1 MSTAVEKEI
10 AAAQLRWYAGEI
22 ESAFDGL
29 SALSAQAWDCPAADA
44 FVEEASAAAGH
55 LATVASTLREVATS
69 LESAAAAQ
77 RAAEAAAAA
86 AAASAAAEDAA
97 GGGDIPAGV
106 F

>member
-10 AAAQLRWYAGEI
+10 AASQLRWYAGEI

-44 FVEEASAAAGH
+44 FVEEASAEAGH
-55 LATVASTLREVATS
+55 LGSVAATLREVASS

-77 RAAEAAAAA
+77 RAAEAAAAV
-86 AAASAAAEDAA
+86 
-97 GGGDIPAGV
+97 GGGDMPPGV
-106 F
+106 L